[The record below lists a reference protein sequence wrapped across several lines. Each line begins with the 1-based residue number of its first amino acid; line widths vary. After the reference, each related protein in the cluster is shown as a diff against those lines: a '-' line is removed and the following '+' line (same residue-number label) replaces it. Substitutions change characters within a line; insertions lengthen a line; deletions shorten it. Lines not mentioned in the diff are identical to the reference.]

1 MTTNPTTNKQLSRP
15 NYNDQNWNTPLND
28 DFTIIDQCLGTTIQP
43 ANVANVFTLS
53 NTDIQNLR
61 VNLTGVLTTTGTMRS
76 EEHTSELQSH

>member
-1 MTTNPTTNKQLSRP
+1 MTVNPTTNKQLNRP

-53 NTDIQNLR
+53 STDVQNLR
-61 VNLTGVLTTTGTMRS
+61 VNLKIGRAHV
-76 EEHTSELQSH
+76 